1 MDDFLLM
8 DVDVFCPGRL
18 VDICGCNT
26 EMENT
31 CSSKCTQLLTL
42 ENVFLPIVPK
52 LVLFKDDSCGYN
64 FSAAAVRALR
74 KGWKAEEHDLMARWG
89 QFSPVLFIIGCLQN

>member
-52 LVLFKDDSCGYN
+52 LVFLKMTP
-64 FSAAAVRALR
+64 AATTSVQQLS
-74 KGWKAEEHDLMARWG
+74 GLSEKAGKRRSM
-89 QFSPVLFIIGCLQN
+89 I